1 MGRPIKKK
9 FFVRR
14 GIVPVD
20 VVGQG
25 VASITPVNTGTSYST
40 STTITLK
47 FSAPQLAGGTAA
59 TGNVTTNATGNVA
72 TVSLTTAGS
81 GYTAVPKVSLASTTT
96 GTAATFLVAL
106 TTPLAATGNIQT
118 SAYIPSGS
126 GSKAAEIIKQE
137 SSHRYLV
144 ETSEGVGQCK
154 LVTTSTL
161 TAGTM
166 NIIATD
172 VNGSTYFVQKLTAR
186 RALLVQKTVNGSF
199 AFASGS
205 VAKWSIVSAAA
216 GVVSIAHG

>member
-9 FFVRR
+9 YFVRK
-14 GIVPVD
+14 GIVPSD

-25 VASITPVNTGTSYST
+25 VASVTPINTGTAYT
-40 STTITLK
+40 ANATTALT
-47 FSAPQLAGGTAA
+47 FSAPQLAGGVAA
-59 TGNVTTNATGNVA
+59 TGTATINARGNVA

-81 GYTAVPKVSLASTTT
+81 GYTSVPEASTVLATT

-106 TTPLAATGNIQT
+106 TTPLSVTGNIQA
-118 SAYIPSGS
+118 SAFIPNGS
-126 GSKAAEIIKQE
+126 SAKAAEIIKQE
-137 SSHRYLV
+137 ASHRYLV
-144 ETSEGVGQCK
+144 ETSEGIGQCK
-154 LVTTSTL
+154 LVATTSL

-186 RALLVQKTVNGSF
+186 RASLTQKTVNGSF

-205 VAKWSIVSAAA
+205 VAKWSIGSAAA